1 STGPAAPGYVRHA
14 VHYIREYARE
24 LPTSSDIADAV
35 GVSVRTLSGSF
46 RKYLYTTPAE
56 YVREQRLQG
65 IREELLTASPGA
77 TVASI
82 AGAWGYVNLG
92 LFAAAYRR
100 RFGENPSQTRAFGP
114 VSG

>member
-1 STGPAAPGYVRHA
+1 
-14 VHYIREYARE
+14 
-24 LPTSSDIADAV
+24 
-35 GVSVRTLSGSF
+35 
-46 RKYLYTTPAE
+46 
-56 YVREQRLQG
+56 VREQRLQG